1 MVEKQNINIPL
12 IVTVGLVSSV
22 LIFVIIIGV
31 EAWFYNELEDE
42 RVIKH
47 QGQVNWKLTDQE
59 MAQQE
64 KLQTYRKVDDAKQ
77 TVTIPIDQAIKLTAK
92 KYEPAGK

>member
-12 IVTVGLVSSV
+12 LATIGIVSSV
-22 LIFVIIIGV
+22 LVFVIIVGV

-42 RVIKH
+42 RFIKH
-47 QGQVNWKLTDQE
+47 QGQVNWKLADQE

-64 KLQTYRKVDDAKQ
+64 KLNSYRKIDDAKQ
-77 TVTIPIDQAIKLTAK
+77 TVSIPIQDAIKLTAK
-92 KYEPAGK
+92 KYQPASN